1 MPKIPKVISSVDASS
16 LGFLAELLR
25 DATADKKGT
34 RRRATENLGRMRAAV
49 ESAVIA
55 EKIAGE
61 MCRLRGVA
69 RRKPAPKYI
78 RVAAQAVLDWAGPTI
93 GS

>member
-34 RRRATENLGRMRAAV
+34 RRRATENLGRIKAAV
-49 ESAVIA
+49 ESAVIT
-55 EKIAGE
+55 EKIAIE

-69 RRKPAPKYI
+69 RGGRVPNYI
-78 RVAAQAVLDWAGPTI
+78 RNAAQAILDWAGPPFK
-93 GS
+93 